1 MKQSIFKQ
9 FAIIMVIPVFF
20 ISFANF
26 LILNQI
32 QKNRIEEQITYCE
45 STLNNIKINLSIQ
58 SDNMSKG
65 ASIFAN
71 SQYAQILLSSTSE
84 VEKHNAKKNLN
95 DTISL
100 SKIYNSNL
108 VDILLCNSED
118 TTSLFGYISLNLEH
132 YIQSYSQNN
141 SGVNSVY
148 TAFYDSNSN
157 NTYLIHFTPIFATKI
172 TTNYRKQVGY
182 VVMVSSFRTIS
193 QLINSSKDIFIEL
206 VDKNTNN
213 VLISNS
219 SNFDLKSLNT
229 DDSNQAISKI
239 PNSNL
244 VLRGTP
250 KTNLAI
256 NKSTSFENFSI
267 FTGVFYLLFLI
278 YIFIAVEK
286 TILRPINSLNKQIKN
301 IDFEDTRIIH
311 ASKNEIGSIGAHV
324 NELLD
329 KISSL
334 NKKNI
339 ESQAKLYEME
349 ISKKETQLYA
359 YQSQINPHFLYNMLQ
374 CMRGISLMHGVKE
387 LANIC
392 TNMADLFRY
401 SIKGDNYVTFK
412 DELDIIEKYLYMISV
427 RFQTKIHYQISVD
440 ESLQNCKIPKMILQP
455 IIENSVFHGLEKI
468 DSYGRIE
475 LKAVKLGDS
484 LKIYVLD
491 NGIGIPDEKLLA
503 IKKSLEVNQINMKT
517 NEVINIGLI
526 NINNKIKL
534 YEGDE
539 YGLEIESKGHNTTVI
554 FTLRYQT

>member
-1 MKQSIFKQ
+1 MKKSIFKQ
-9 FAIIMVIPVFF
+9 FAVIMVIPVLF
-20 ISFANF
+20 ISFANY

-58 SDNMSKG
+58 ADNMSKG
-65 ASIFAN
+65 ASIFSN
-71 SQYAQILLSSTSE
+71 SQYAQILLSSITE
-84 VEKHNAKKNLN
+84 AENNNAKKNLS

-108 VDILLCNSED
+108 VDILLCNSEN

-132 YIQSYSQNN
+132 YIRSYVQNN

-148 TAFYDSNSN
+148 TAYYDSNTN

-182 VVMVSSFRTIS
+182 VVMVSSFRTVS

-206 VDKNTNN
+206 VDKNNDK

-219 SNFDLKSLNT
+219 SNFDAKSFNKNN
-229 DDSNQAISKI
+229 SNQSISKI

-244 VLRGTP
+244 FLRGTP
-250 KTNLAI
+250 QTNLT
-256 NKSTSFENFSI
+256 NKFTTIESFSI
-267 FTGVFYLLFLI
+267 FTGIFYLLFLF
-278 YIFIAVEK
+278 YIFIAVDL
-286 TILRPINSLNKQIKN
+286 TIIRPINSLNKQIKN
-301 IDFEDTRIIH
+301 IKFESTHINH
-311 ASKNEIGSIGAHV
+311 AAKNEIGSIGAHI

-359 YQSQINPHFLYNMLQ
+359 YQSQINPHFLFNMLQ
-374 CMRGISLMHGVKE
+374 CMRGISLLHGVKE

-392 TNMADLFRY
+392 NNMADLFRY
-401 SIKGDNYVTFK
+401 SIKGDNYVTLK
-412 DELDIIEKYLYMISV
+412 DELDIIDKYLYMISV
-427 RFQTKIHYQISVD
+427 RFQSKIQYQIFVD
-440 ESLQNCKIPKMILQP
+440 DSIQNCKIPKMILQP

-468 DSYGRIE
+468 NSDGMIE
-475 LKAVKLGDS
+475 IRALRAGDT
-484 LKIYVLD
+484 LKIYVID
-491 NGIGIPDEKLLA
+491 NGIGVPDEKLAA
-503 IKKSLEVNQINMKT
+503 IKKSLENNQINMKT
-517 NEVINIGLI
+517 NEFINIGLI

-534 YEGDE
+534 YEGNE
-539 YGLEIESKGHNTTVI
+539 YGLEIESKCNNTTVI
-554 FTLRYQT
+554 YTLKYET